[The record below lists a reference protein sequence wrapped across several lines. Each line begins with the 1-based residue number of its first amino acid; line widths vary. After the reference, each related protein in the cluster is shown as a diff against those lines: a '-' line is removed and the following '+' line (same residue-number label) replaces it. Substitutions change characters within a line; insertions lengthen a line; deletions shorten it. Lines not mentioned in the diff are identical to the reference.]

1 MILVWRNFA
10 MADVLSFLRW
20 FNRAPP
26 REAED
31 PALADRRRVALLMA
45 AMASVDGRLAP
56 AERALLARVV
66 AGEGRDAEALI
77 DEAIAAAGNAAMLEE
92 TLAHI
97 RNDWPTDRRAALFRQ
112 AELMAAADGALHEF
126 EDGMLERLGRLLG
139 LEARQR

>member
-1 MILVWRNFA
+1 MILVWRKNA

-20 FNRAPP
+20 FNRSPGRDA
-26 REAED
+26 AD

-56 AERALLARVV
+56 AERVLLARVV
-66 AGEGRDAEALI
+66 AEDGRDANALI
-77 DEAIAAAGNAAMLEE
+77 DEAIAAAGNASALEE

-97 RNDWPTDRRAALFRQ
+97 RNDWPKDRRVALLRQ

-126 EDGMLERLGRLLG
+126 EDGMLERLARLLG
-139 LEARQR
+139 LEARQP